1 MRHRATRAFAPLLVI
16 SLLIL
21 PAVLD
26 AKEKHGAEVVV
37 TRLDGSRAA
46 GELIAVKP
54 DSLLLLS
61 VAGQDETVGIADIQ
75 TVRIVRK
82 SRAMKFA
89 LIGLVTG
96 AAEALYVTTRDEE
109 DRTTGTTIGWMA
121 GLGAAQALLG
131 FAIGAGVGADA
142 ILPFEGES
150 DEAVA
155 THLRDLKG
163 YSREV
168 RRGGAVAPAE
178 IRSEAAPPGAS
189 APVPPKPSRRP
200 RFRFSLGTAADI
212 GVTGYSRVVKD
223 GSWRFPGDVPPAEAG
238 PYPLSFIYN
247 PNVGSDDAALFFG
260 PISLAYEWTDR
271 WLTEIEWFHQGG
283 LGAELYVDQN
293 LLGNEYGQATFV
305 STSDLKTYGT
315 AVPPGRWPNQRVD
328 IDALLIGLDYRLLAP
343 SPLKRAAIEVG
354 AAAGP
359 AWVRIVPN
367 EGILPADRKVTPSV
381 RVHGAFDYYFV
392 RSFSLGLMV
401 SYRYVHAE
409 FPAGTASGD
418 AAFYDVDDIFPY
430 ETEPIVRLTEV
441 SYPVRTATRGSIS
454 VGVRI
459 AFRL

>member
-1 MRHRATRAFAPLLVI
+1 MRHRAVRTFAPLLVI
-16 SLLIL
+16 ALLIL

-26 AKEKHGAEVVV
+26 AKEKRGAEIVV
-37 TRLDGSRAA
+37 TRLDGSQAA

-61 VAGQDETVGIADIQ
+61 AAGQDETVGIADIK

-82 SRAMKFA
+82 SRAIKFA

-96 AAEALYVTTRDEE
+96 AAEALYATTRDEE
-109 DRTTGTTIGWMA
+109 DRTTKTTIAWMA

-131 FAIGAGVGADA
+131 FGIGAGVGADA

-155 THLRDLKG
+155 THLKNLKG

-200 RFRFSLGTAADI
+200 RFRFSLGTAVDI
-212 GVTGYSRVVKD
+212 GLAGYSRVVRD

-238 PYPLSFIYN
+238 PYPLPFIYN
-247 PNVGSDDAALFFG
+247 PNVGSNDATLFFG

-283 LGAELYVDQN
+283 LNAELYSGD
-293 LLGNEYGQATFV
+293 EYGQATFV
-305 STSDLKTYGT
+305 STADLKTYGT
-315 AVPPGRWPNQRVD
+315 IVPPLPWPNQRID
-328 IDALLIGLDYRLLAP
+328 IDAFLIGLDYRLLAP

-392 RSFSLGLMV
+392 RSFSLGLIV

-418 AAFYDVDDIFPY
+418 AAFYDVNDIYPY
-430 ETEPIVRLTEV
+430 ETAPIVRLTEL
-441 SYPVRTATRGSIS
+441 SYPVRTATRGSIA

>member
-1 MRHRATRAFAPLLVI
+1 MRQRAVRTFTPLLIV

-21 PAVLD
+21 PAIVD
-26 AKEKHGAEVVV
+26 AKEKPGAEVVV
-37 TRLDGSRAA
+37 TRLDGSQAG

-61 VAGQDETVGIADIQ
+61 EANKDETVGIADIKS
-75 TVRIVRK
+75 VRIVRK
-82 SRAMKFA
+82 SRAVKYA

-109 DRTTGTTIGWMA
+109 DRDTQTTIAWMA

-131 FAIGAGVGADA
+131 LAIGAGVGADA
-142 ILPFEGES
+142 VLPFAGES
-150 DEAVA
+150 DEVVA
-155 THLRDLKG
+155 ATLRKLKG

-168 RRGGAVAPAE
+168 RRGGAPVPAE
-178 IRSEAAPPGAS
+178 LRSEAAAPGAP
-189 APVPPKPSRRP
+189 APVLPKPSRRP
-200 RFRFSLGTAADI
+200 RFRFSLGGGLDI
-212 GVTGYSRVVKD
+212 AVSGYSRVVKD

-238 PYPLSFIYN
+238 PYPLPFVYN
-247 PNVGSDDAALFFG
+247 PNVGGDDVTPFLG

-271 WLTEIEWFHQGG
+271 WLTEIEWSHQGG
-283 LGAELYVDQN
+283 LNAEIFSGDQ
-293 LLGNEYGQATFV
+293 YGQATFV
-305 STSDLKTYGT
+305 STADGKTYGSYI
-315 AVPPGRWPNQRVD
+315 PPGPWPNQYVD

-343 SPLKRAAIEVG
+343 NALKRAAIEVG

-367 EGILPADRKVTPSV
+367 EGIVPADRKVTPSV

-392 RSFSLGLMV
+392 PSFSLGLSV

-418 AAFYDVDDIFPY
+418 AAFYDVADIYPY
-430 ETEPIVRLTEV
+430 ETEPLIRLTEV
-441 SYPVRTATRGSIS
+441 SYPVRTATRGSIA
-454 VGVRI
+454 VGIRI
-459 AFRL
+459 TFRL